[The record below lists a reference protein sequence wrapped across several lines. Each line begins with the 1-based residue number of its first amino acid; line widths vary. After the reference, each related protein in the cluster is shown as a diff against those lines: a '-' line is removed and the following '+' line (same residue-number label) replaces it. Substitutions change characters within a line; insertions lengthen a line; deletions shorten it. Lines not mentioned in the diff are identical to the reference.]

1 MDFLYIIVDGIDGVG
16 KTTQVK
22 RIATELENRGMKVVQ
37 VREPGGTKIG
47 AQIRSILLNKSSDNI
62 SPATEVLLFFAD
74 RAQLH
79 HETIRR
85 ELDETKM
92 LGEQNKGKPV
102 VVLSDRGMPSTYAYQ
117 YSSGRF
123 DMNLMASLEKI
134 SGMVEPNLVLLLDL
148 DESIALERA
157 LNRLA
162 QSPQGQSPQGQSP
175 QGQSPQGQ
183 SPQGQSPQGQ
193 SPQGQTPTGAIPT
206 GANNLMDKEGRFE
219 SRGLDY
225 YKSIRQG
232 FHNYAKSSR
241 VDVRIVDASGSSD
254 DVFAR
259 LLAEVNSITGK

>member
-162 QSPQGQSPQGQSP
+162 QSPQGQSPQGQ
-175 QGQSPQGQ
+175 
-183 SPQGQSPQGQ
+183 
-193 SPQGQTPTGAIPT
+193 TPTGAIPT

>member
-85 ELDETKM
+85 ELNRTKTLDEK
-92 LGEQNKGKPV
+92 GKGKPV
-102 VVLSDRGMPSTYAYQ
+102 VVISDRGMPSTYAYQ

-123 DMNLMASLEKI
+123 DMKLMASLEKI
-134 SGMVEPNLVLLLDL
+134 SAMVEPNLVLLLDL
-148 DESIALERA
+148 DEGVALERA
-157 LNRLA
+157 LNRL
-162 QSPQGQSPQGQSP
+162 
-175 QGQSPQGQ
+175 
-183 SPQGQSPQGQ
+183 GQ
-193 SPQGQTPTGAIPT
+193 SPQGQTTT

-232 FHNYAKSSR
+232 FHNYAKSSHC
-241 VDVRIVDASGSSD
+241 DVRIVDASGGSD

-259 LLAEVNSITGK
+259 LLSEVISVTGR

>member
-62 SPATEVLLFFAD
+62 SPAAEVLLFFAD

-79 HETIRR
+79 YETIQR
-85 ELDETKM
+85 ELNRTKTLDEK
-92 LGEQNKGKPV
+92 GKGKPV
-102 VVLSDRGMPSTYAYQ
+102 VVISDRGMPSTYAYQ

-134 SGMVEPNLVLLLDL
+134 SAMVEPNLVLILDL
-148 DESIALERA
+148 DEGIALERA
-157 LNRLA
+157 LNRL
-162 QSPQGQSPQGQSP
+162 GQSPQGQP
-175 QGQSPQGQ
+175 
-183 SPQGQSPQGQ
+183 PQGQSPQGQ
-193 SPQGQTPTGAIPT
+193 SPQGQTTTGSIPT
-206 GANNLMDKEGRFE
+206 GADNLMDKEGRFE

-232 FHNYAKSSR
+232 FHNYAKNSHC
-241 VDVRIVDASGSSD
+241 DVRIVDASGDSD

-259 LLAEVNSITGK
+259 LLSEVNSVTGR